1 MIDNNASLSKRGEN
15 VSIWNQCQRIT
26 YTLIVAFVCL
36 VSAEPVS
43 VAVQQRPDPN
53 ERHRKTPTG
62 LTREERIRISQ
73 KMHEESQERE
83 KANQQASESEGP
95 PAPRPPLPVVAPM
108 ASDQIQLSFDNADL
122 YDFINQIAGTL
133 RLTPIVIDPQI
144 KGSVTIHS
152 TAPMS
157 VQDVFPLFNL
167 ILKNNNA
174 ALIQQGKIY
183 QIVPISDALKRGV
196 EVIQR
201 LPEVPAPAE
210 SPEDPPQASD
220 GTEPPA
226 AGVAAPTVI
235 PVAQTTPPS
244 AQDSSNLPERRRLAT
259 HIIRM
264 EFIPVG
270 DLVEPVRL
278 FMTEGGVIMPYAR
291 LNMLLI
297 TDYTDTVDKIME
309 IVRLLDYNYFNP
321 ELIELV
327 PVEYNAAGDV
337 VEDLNKVFG
346 GGDNKSSGIY
356 FVALDRLNAILV
368 MANTKRGLREVKHW
382 VSILDTTTGRSLQ
395 TYVYRV
401 ENSTAGNIAYILGAL
416 YGGEAAAFA
425 GEETSGT
432 AGTAT
437 PFGNTGA
444 TRGTGGFGQ
453 TGSAY
458 RGGGFGGGGYGGGGF
473 GGGGYGGGGFGGGGY
488 GGGGFGGGGYGGGG
502 FGGGGFGGGGFSGGG
517 FMGGQQLGPRLN
529 PGVGMSSQVLA
540 AGLFSGLQD
549 AVRLV
554 VDELNNSLI
563 IQASASDYSYIVDVI
578 RKLDVMPR
586 QVLIDARVFEVDLT
600 DTFEFGVGAELQA
613 RTGDP
618 RQTTAGLAQS
628 NGALSAGTFAFV
640 GSGREILMNLD
651 TLKTKTNVKILE
663 APSVLALDGST
674 ANIIV
679 GGEVP
684 YPTGSFVPP
693 SGGTTTGVGYRET
706 GISLIVMPRISASG
720 TVTLAL
726 QQEVSAPGASTDDGP
741 TFNKSSVSTTL
752 AVKDGDTVA
761 IAGLIREAQN
771 WSRSGVPFLSEIPVL
786 GALFGRTR
794 RGGNRSEIL
803 ILITPHVIRTPDEFE
818 ELTLKL
824 KDSLRGVRKLVDS
837 FNADVAKDLREA
849 AEEREKAKPPETSQK

>member
-1 MIDNNASLSKRGEN
+1 MIDNNASLSKRGDN

-26 YTLIVAFVCL
+26 YTLIVAFACL

-53 ERHRKTPTG
+53 ERRRKTPTG

-73 KMHEESQERE
+73 QMHKESQERE
-83 KANQQASESEGP
+83 KANQEASESEGP
-95 PAPRPPLPVVAPM
+95 PAPRPPLPVVAPR

-174 ALIQQGKIY
+174 ALVQQGKIY

-196 EVIQR
+196 EIIHH
-201 LPEVPAPAE
+201 LPQVPAPGE
-210 SPEDPPQASD
+210 SPEEPPPASG

-235 PVAQTTPPS
+235 PVAQTTPAS
-244 AQDSSNLPERRRLAT
+244 AQTSSNLPERRRLAT

-278 FMTEGGVIMPYAR
+278 FMTEGGVIMPYER

-309 IVRLLDYNYFNP
+309 IVRLLDYNYVNP

-337 VEDLNKVFG
+337 VEDLDKVFG
-346 GGDNKSSGIY
+346 GGENKSAGIY

-368 MANTKRGLREVKHW
+368 LANSKRGLTEVKHW

-425 GEETSGT
+425 GEETSGA

-458 RGGGFGGGGYGGGGF
+458 RGGGYGGGGF
-473 GGGGYGGGGFGGGGY
+473 GGGGYGGGGYGGGGFGGGAFGGGGY
-488 GGGGFGGGGYGGGG
+488 GGGGF
-502 FGGGGFGGGGFSGGG
+502 GGG

-549 AVRLV
+549 AVRVV

-563 IQASASDYSYIVDVI
+563 IQASAADYSYIVDVI

-618 RQTTAGLAQS
+618 RNTTASIAQS
-628 NGALSAGTFAFV
+628 NGALSVGTFAFV
-640 GSGREILMNLD
+640 GSSREILMNLD

-752 AVKDGDTVA
+752 AVKDGETVA

-771 WSRSGVPFLSEIPVL
+771 WSRSGVPFLSEIPVI

-794 RGGNRSEIL
+794 TGGNRSEIL

-824 KDSLRGVRKLVDS
+824 KDSLRGVRKLFDS
-837 FNADVAKDLREA
+837 FQAEVAKDLREA
-849 AEEREKAKPPETSQK
+849 EEEREKAKQPETTDER